1 MKLQNL
7 TLNDSTVTAVYAV
20 DKDHNEFDGTQ
31 IMELEDVE
39 NVTLKELKAEVGEAI
54 KEVMD
59 VINFRVNN
67 TRRVYSS
74 PSDHE
79 PVAYDVDFSTPQPRS
94 GNSLSG
100 RVRLTREEY
109 EAAGSDQDKLKAK
122 ISELVT
128 ETGE

>member
-1 MKLQNL
+1 MRLKYLDLGEN
-7 TLNDSTVTAVYAV
+7 TVMADYIV
-20 DKDHNEFDGTQ
+20 DQENSEFEGTQ
-31 IMELEDVE
+31 SLDTSEVEDI
-39 NVTLKELKAEVGEAI
+39 TLKEMRAKVGEEI
-54 KEVMD
+54 KEAMN

-67 TRRVYSS
+67 TRRVYDS

-79 PVAYDVDFSTPQPRS
+79 PVAYDVDFSTPQPRN

-100 RVRLTREEY
+100 RVRLSREEY

>member
-1 MKLQNL
+1 MRLKNL
-7 TLNDSTVTAVYAV
+7 NLSESTVTAEYAV
-20 DKDHNEFDGTQ
+20 VKESSEFDGTQ
-31 IMELEDVE
+31 TLKTAEVE
-39 NVTLKELKAEVGEAI
+39 SLTLKEMRVKIGEDI
-54 KEVMD
+54 KEATT

-67 TRRVYSS
+67 TRRVYDS

-79 PVAYDVDFSTPQPRS
+79 PIAYDVDFSTPQPRN
-94 GNSLSG
+94 GNSING

>member
-1 MKLQNL
+1 MRLKNL
-7 TLNDSTVTAVYAV
+7 NLSESTVTAEYAV
-20 DKDHNEFDGTQ
+20 VKESSEFDGTQ
-31 IMELEDVE
+31 TLKTAEVE
-39 NVTLKELKAEVGEAI
+39 SLTLKEMRAKVGEDI
-54 KEVMD
+54 KEAMT

-67 TRRVYSS
+67 TRRVYDS

-79 PVAYDVDFSTPQPRS
+79 PIAYDVDFSTPQPRN
-94 GNSLSG
+94 GNSING

-109 EAAGSDQDKLKAK
+109 EAAGSDQEKLKAK